1 MLRSRPGSNS
11 MADSRLSGKLAVI
24 LHVDIVGSTEL
35 VRRDEQTAHARIRET
50 FVRFGGVIS
59 RYHGQVRELRG
70 DALLAEFERASDAV
84 TATLAFQAQQAAAN
98 AALDDDIRPEVRVGI
113 ALGEVVIADDTITG
127 AGVVLA
133 QRLEQL
139 AEPGGLCVTPAVREA
154 LPQRLPVELENL
166 GEHELKGFD
175 HAIGAFRARLCDGA
189 AVPEPEASGRQARV
203 PVTMRFALA
212 AVLLLAFG
220 VAAYA
225 FIEWLPRDERTT
237 STTVTTRADKPSIAV
252 LPFNNLSGDPE
263 QDYFADGI
271 TEDLT
276 TDLSRLSGLF
286 VVARNSAFAYKGRS
300 VDVRTVAEELGVRYV
315 LEGSVR
321 RAGEQI
327 RINAQ
332 LVDGA
337 DGGHVWAERFDGRL
351 ADVFSLQDDVNRKIV
366 AALEISLTAAD
377 EQRFDRIETTSP
389 QAYDV
394 LLRGIEQYNTFTP
407 ESVFESRELF
417 RQAAKIDP
425 NYARAY
431 ANIALTHATEVN
443 FFWTGNREESIR
455 LGLEYAEKA
464 LALDDSI
471 PQIYLTRSILY
482 LSQRQHEAAF
492 EAAQRTIEV
501 HPNYADG
508 FATLAFIGSY
518 SGQFEDGLAAIDQ
531 AISINP
537 QGTGVYLSVKGRILY
552 QMGRYAEALP
562 LLEQSIERNPA
573 FDRIHLV
580 LAATYARLGRMD
592 DAAWSVEEA
601 LAINPAITLTKEY
614 RESIYR
620 RDEDLEHFVEGLR
633 LAGVPE

>member
-1 MLRSRPGSNS
+1 MT
-11 MADSRLSGKLAVI
+11 ADSTGGAFMGAGRLSGKLAVI
-24 LHVDIVGSTEL
+24 LHADVVGSTEL

-50 FVRFGGVIS
+50 FVRFGDVIS

-84 TATLAFQAQQAAAN
+84 TATLAFQAQQFAVN

-127 AGVVLA
+127 TGVVLA
-133 QRLEQL
+133 QRLEQV
-139 AEPGGLCVTPAVREA
+139 AEPGGLCITPAVREA
-154 LPQRLPVELENL
+154 LPQRLPFDLEHL
-166 GEHELKGFD
+166 GELELKGFD
-175 HAIGAFRARLCDGA
+175 HAVGAFRVRLRDGA
-189 AVPEPEASGRQARV
+189 AVPEPASSDRQSRV
-203 PVTMRFALA
+203 PVTLRFALA
-212 AVLLLAFG
+212 AILLLAFG

-225 FIEWLPRDERTT
+225 FIEWLPRTGEAVAPAATIQ
-237 STTVTTRADKPSIAV
+237 ADKPAIAV

-321 RAGEQI
+321 RAGDQI

-332 LVDGA
+332 LVDGTS
-337 DGGHVWAERFDGRL
+337 GGHIWAERFDGQL
-351 ADVFSLQDDVNRKIV
+351 ADVFALQDDVNRKIV
-366 AALEISLTAAD
+366 AALEVSLTAAD
-377 EQRFDRIETTSP
+377 EERFDRVETTSP
-389 QAYDV
+389 EAYDV

-407 ESVFESRELF
+407 ESVVGSRELF
-417 RQAAKIDP
+417 QRAAKIDP

-443 FFWTGNREESIR
+443 FFWTGNRDESIR
-455 LGLEYAEKA
+455 LGLENADKA

-518 SGQFEDGLAAIDQ
+518 SGQFEEGLAAIDQ
-531 AISINP
+531 AMRINP

-552 QMGRYAEALP
+552 QMGRYHEALP

-601 LAINPAITLTKEY
+601 LAINPAITLSKEY

>member
-1 MLRSRPGSNS
+1 

-24 LHVDIVGSTEL
+24 LHADVVGSTEL

-50 FVRFGGVIS
+50 FNRFGGVIS

-84 TATLAFQAQQAAAN
+84 TATLAFQAQQATAN
-98 AALDDDIRPEVRVGI
+98 ATLDDDILPEVRVGI

-154 LPQRLPVELENL
+154 LPQRLPVDLENL

-175 HAIGAFRARLCDGA
+175 HAIGAFRVRLRDGA
-189 AVPEPEASGRQARV
+189 AVPEPEASGRQTRV
-203 PVTMRFALA
+203 PMVFRFAVA
-212 AVLLLAFG
+212 AVLLLVFG

-225 FIEWLPRDERTT
+225 FIEWLPREQQAAPPAAATQ
-237 STTVTTRADKPSIAV
+237 VDKPSIAV
-252 LPFNNLSGDPE
+252 LPFNNLGGDPE

-286 VVARNSAFAYKGRS
+286 VVARNSAFAYKDRS

-321 RAGEQI
+321 RAGDQI

-332 LVDGA
+332 LIDG
-337 DGGHVWAERFDGRL
+337 DSGGHVWAGRFDGRL
-351 ADVFSLQDDVNRKIV
+351 ADVFALQDDVNRKIV
-366 AALEISLTAAD
+366 AALEVSLSDAD
-377 EQRFDRIETTSP
+377 VLRFDRVETTSP
-389 QAYDV
+389 EAYDV
-394 LLRGIEQYNTFTP
+394 LLRGVEQYNLFAAETIA
-407 ESVFESRELF
+407 EARELF
-417 RQAAKIDP
+417 KRAIEIDP
-425 NYARAY
+425 DYARAY

-443 FFWTGNREESIR
+443 FSWSKNRAESIR
-455 LGLEYAEKA
+455 LGLQYADKA
-464 LALDDSI
+464 VALDDTI
-471 PQIYLTRSILY
+471 PQIYLTRSLLY
-482 LSQRQHEAAF
+482 LAQRQHEAAF
-492 EAAQRTIEV
+492 ESAQRTIEV

-508 FATLAFIGSY
+508 FATLAFVASY
-518 SGQFEDGLAAIDQ
+518 SGRFETGLDAIDR
-531 AISINP
+531 AMRINP
-537 QGTGVYLSVKGRILY
+537 QGTGIYLAVKGRILY
-552 QMGRYAEALP
+552 LMERYADALR
-562 LLEQSIERNPA
+562 LLEEATERNPA
-573 FDRIHLV
+573 FERNHLT
-580 LAATYARLGRMD
+580 LAAVYARLGRRD
-592 DAAWSVEEA
+592 DAAWSVDEA
-601 LAINPAITLTKEY
+601 LAINPEISLTKEFQ
-614 RESIYR
+614 ESNYLRQADI
-620 RDEDLEHFVEGLR
+620 EHYVEGLR

>member
-1 MLRSRPGSNS
+1 
-11 MADSRLSGKLAVI
+11 MASSRLAGKLAVI
-24 LHVDIVGSTEL
+24 LHADVVGSTEL

-50 FVRFGGVIS
+50 FNRFGDVIS
-59 RYHGQVRELRG
+59 RYRGQVRELRG
-70 DALLAEFERASDAV
+70 DALLAEFERASDAA
-84 TATLAFQAQQAAAN
+84 TATLAFQAEQAAGN
-98 AALDDDIRPEVRVGI
+98 ATLDDDIRPEVRVGI
-113 ALGEVVIADDTITG
+113 ALGEVVIADATITG

-133 QRLEQL
+133 QRLEQF
-139 AEPGGLCVTPAVREA
+139 AEPGGLCITSAVREA
-154 LPQRLPVELENL
+154 LPQRLPFELENL
-166 GEHELKGFD
+166 GELELKGFD
-175 HAIGAFRARLCDGA
+175 HTVGAFRVRLRDGA
-189 AVPEPEASGRQARV
+189 VVPQPEAPDRRTPV
-203 PVTMRFALA
+203 PMFALA
-212 AVLLLAFG
+212 AMLLLAFG
-220 VAAYA
+220 IGAWA
-225 FIEWLPRDERTT
+225 FIEWSPRDDG
-237 STTVTTRADKPSIAV
+237 SAPPAAQTRADKPSIAV
-252 LPFNNLSGDPE
+252 LPFDNLSGDPE

-300 VDVRTVAEELGVRYV
+300 VDLRTVADELGVRYV

-321 RAGEQI
+321 RAGDRI

-337 DGGHVWAERFDGRL
+337 SGGHIWAGRFDGRL
-351 ADVFSLQDDVNRKIV
+351 ADVFALQDDVNRKIV
-366 AALEISLTAAD
+366 AALSVSLTAAD
-377 EQRFDRIETTSP
+377 EQRFDRVETTSP
-389 QAYDV
+389 EAYDV
-394 LLRGIEQYNTFTP
+394 LLRGVEQYNTFTAA
-407 ESVFESRELF
+407 SVAEARELF
-417 RQAAKIDP
+417 LRAIELDP
-425 NYARAY
+425 TYARAY
-431 ANIALTHATEVN
+431 ANVALTHSADVN
-443 FFWTGNREESIR
+443 FFWTDDRDESIR
-455 LGLEYAEKA
+455 LGLEYADRA

-508 FATLAFIGSY
+508 FATLAFIASY

-531 AISINP
+531 AMRINP

-562 LLEQSIERNPA
+562 ILEQSIERNPA

-601 LAINPAITLTKEY
+601 LAINPEITLAREY